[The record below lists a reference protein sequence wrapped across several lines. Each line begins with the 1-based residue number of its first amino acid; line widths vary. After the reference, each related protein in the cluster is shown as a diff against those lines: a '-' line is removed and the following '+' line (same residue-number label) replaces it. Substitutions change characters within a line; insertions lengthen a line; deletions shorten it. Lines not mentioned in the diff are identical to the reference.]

1 MYHACMSRKQRKKQ
15 PLQNTLSE
23 QYQTNVKISLIDY
36 SDAFYEEREIKDI
49 REAYDYREKQS
60 ITWINIDG
68 NQDEKV
74 VKAIGLY
81 YNMHPLLQE
90 DILDASQR
98 PKVDF
103 YEGNIF
109 TVLQMLSY
117 DTVKQEVESEQVSL
131 ILGDNFVISFQEEI
145 EGDVFDS
152 VRKRLRGKVSSKLR
166 NAGAAYLFYVLIDT
180 IVDNYFL
187 VLEQV
192 AEKLEILEED
202 IIDKA
207 SDHDP
212 TRQLYELKRQLSL
225 VRKAVRP
232 MREIVTLLI
241 REENLFMKEDN
252 FYLRDLC
259 DHIIQV
265 TDNCES
271 YIEVTKNLM
280 DLHLNLI
287 SNKTNDVMKV
297 LTIFSTI
304 FMPLTFI
311 VGVYGMNF
319 ENMPE
324 LKTELGYWIVWAV
337 MICISV
343 GIYGF
348 FKYKKW
354 L

>member
-1 MYHACMSRKQRKKQ
+1 MSRKHKKKQ
-15 PLQNTLSE
+15 HLQTALSE
-23 QYQTNVKISLIDY
+23 QYQANVKISLIDY
-36 SDAFYEEREIKDI
+36 NDSYYEEREIEDI
-49 REAYDYREKQS
+49 REAYDYHEKQS
-60 ITWINIDG
+60 ITWINVDG
-68 NQDEKV
+68 TQDEKA
-74 VKAIGLY
+74 VKAIGLF
-81 YNMHPLLQE
+81 YNLHPLLQE
-90 DILDASQR
+90 DIMDMSHR

-117 DTVKQEVESEQVSL
+117 DTQRQEVESEQVSL
-131 ILGDNFVISFQEEI
+131 VLGNNFVISFQEEI
-145 EGDVFDS
+145 EGDVFGS
-152 VRKRLRGKVSSKLR
+152 VRQRLRGKISGKLR
-166 NAGAAYLFYVLIDT
+166 NSSAAYLFYVLIDT

-192 AEKLEILEED
+192 AEKLELLEED

-212 TRQLYELKRQLSL
+212 TRQLYELKRQLNL

-232 MREIVTLLI
+232 MREIVTQLI
-241 REENLFMKEDN
+241 REESVFLKEDN
-252 FYLRDLC
+252 FYLRDLY
-259 DHIIQV
+259 DHVIQV
-265 TDNCES
+265 TDNCEA
-271 YIEVTKNLM
+271 YIDVTKNLM

-324 LKTELGYWIVWAV
+324 LKTDIGYWVVWIV
-337 MICISV
+337 MILISAST
-343 GIYGF
+343 YLF
-348 FKYKKW
+348 FKMKKW

>member
-1 MYHACMSRKQRKKQ
+1 MSRKHKKKQ
-15 PLQNTLSE
+15 TLHNALSE
-23 QYQTNVKISLIDY
+23 QYQAQVEISLIDY
-36 SDAFYEEREIKDI
+36 NETYYEERVIEDI
-49 REAYDYREKQS
+49 REAYDYHEKQS
-60 ITWINIDG
+60 ITWINVDG
-68 NQDEKV
+68 TQDEKA

-81 YNMHPLLQE
+81 YHLHPLLQE
-90 DILDASQR
+90 DIMDISHR

-103 YEGNIF
+103 YEGNTF

-117 DTVKQEVESEQVSL
+117 DTQRQEVESEQVSL
-131 ILGDNFVISFQEEI
+131 VLGANFVISFQEEI
-145 EGDVFDS
+145 EGDVFGL
-152 VRKRLRGKVSSKLR
+152 VRQRLRGKVSGKLR
-166 NAGAAYLFYVLIDT
+166 NSGAAYLFYALIDT

-192 AEKLEILEED
+192 AEKLERLEED

-212 TRQLYELKRQLSL
+212 TRQLYELKRQLNM

-232 MREIVTLLI
+232 MREIVTQLI
-241 REENLFMKEDN
+241 REETLFLKEDN
-252 FYLRDLC
+252 FYLRDLY
-259 DHIIQV
+259 DHVIQV
-265 TDNCES
+265 TDNCEA

-319 ENMPE
+319 EHMPE
-324 LKTELGYWIVWAV
+324 LKTELGYWVVWGV
-337 MICISV
+337 MILVSAST
-343 GIYGF
+343 YLF
-348 FKYKKW
+348 FKMKKW